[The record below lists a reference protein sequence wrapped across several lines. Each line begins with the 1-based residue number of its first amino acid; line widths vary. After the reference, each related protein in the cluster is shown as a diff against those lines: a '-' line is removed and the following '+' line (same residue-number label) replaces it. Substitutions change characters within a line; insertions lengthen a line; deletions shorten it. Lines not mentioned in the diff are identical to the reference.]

1 MKIPRL
7 REKIKEHNI
16 EIILL
21 FVFIILSCWVTLSS
35 SPTTFNKDI
44 IIEIE
49 EGATLKEVS
58 QLLKDE
64 KIIQSR
70 SIFSTL
76 LIIQGKDDNI
86 VAGDY
91 QFDYS
96 HSIFEVSKRITT
108 GDYGIEL
115 SRITLTEGLTLRQM
129 ANMLADQYPKFDK
142 ELFLV
147 LTQGK
152 EGYLFP
158 ETYFFPENIEAREVI
173 EVLKNTFIAKME
185 EIKSEI
191 SSSPYT
197 LEEIVIMASIVE
209 KEATKESRED
219 VANILWNRLDID
231 MALQVDAPFVY
242 ERNKGT
248 FDLSIADLEEDSPYN
263 TYTNRGLIP
272 TPISNP
278 GIDSILA
285 AANPEPTNYLF
296 FLTGHDGEM
305 YYAETF
311 EGHKENKRLYLN

>member
-1 MKIPRL
+1 
-7 REKIKEHNI
+7 
-16 EIILL
+16 
-21 FVFIILSCWVTLSS
+21 VTLSS

>member
-129 ANMLADQYPKFDK
+129 ENMLADQYPKFDK